1 MHECRHKGKGS
12 AGEILSELRAGP
24 TFEML
29 NKAVTLLEDAV
40 KSAAAYSAAGWGR
53 PIVTHDTSA
62 TAGNHRTK
70 AA

>member
-1 MHECRHKGKGS
+1 MTDVRDAEQKRSFSWK
-12 AGEILSELRAGP
+12 
-24 TFEML
+24 
-29 NKAVTLLEDAV
+29 TL

-53 PIVTHDTSA
+53 PIVTHDASA